1 MKEKTKKGVNIALGI
16 LTALIVAFTVCM
28 LVFTVVSVAP
38 TGRAVRTTANNDPS
52 GDAEI
57 STSPLCF
64 VDYARAL

>member
-38 TGRAVRTTANNDPS
+38 DREGGPNDS
-52 GDAEI
+52 EQ
-57 STSPLCF
+57 
-64 VDYARAL
+64 